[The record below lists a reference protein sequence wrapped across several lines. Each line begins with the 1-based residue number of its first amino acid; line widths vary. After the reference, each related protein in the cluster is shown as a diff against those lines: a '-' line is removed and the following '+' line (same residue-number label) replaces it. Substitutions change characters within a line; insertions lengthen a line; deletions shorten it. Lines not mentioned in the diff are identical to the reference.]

1 MSVLVCTKYFDSIAN
16 SSNSMYKKCLML
28 NIVTVIII
36 IIIIIIIKKRNI
48 LVGVV
53 YKLI

>member
-1 MSVLVCTKYFDSIAN
+1 MSVLVCTKYFDGIAN

-36 IIIIIIIKKRNI
+36 IIIIKKRNI